1 MSATIS
7 SNVVNEGGSV
17 SFTCSAK
24 GQPEPTFKWTKDV
37 QDLDSKTNW
46 MISSINASQSG
57 SYTCKAEN
65 QHGSKESVVTVEVN
79 CEYCFTLIMVIYFYK
94 F

>member
-1 MSATIS
+1 MSANIS
-7 SNVVNEGGSV
+7 SNVVKEGESV

-24 GQPEPTFKWTKDV
+24 GQPEPNFKWTKDR
-37 QDLDSKTNW
+37 QDLNSQANWTISKMNE
-46 MISSINASQSG
+46 SDSG
-57 SYTCKAEN
+57 SYTCEAKN